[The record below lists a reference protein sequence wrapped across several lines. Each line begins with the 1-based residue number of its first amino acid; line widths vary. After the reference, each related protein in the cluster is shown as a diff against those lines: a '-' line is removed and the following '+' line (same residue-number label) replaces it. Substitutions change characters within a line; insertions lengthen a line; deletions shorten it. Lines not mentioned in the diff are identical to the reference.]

1 MRLPRKTIGSRLLAM
16 SALSSS
22 LALLLACAAF
32 LGYELVT
39 FRNSLVA
46 DLTGDA
52 NAIAYN
58 VTAPLLFDDPKA
70 AAASLEALRAKPAI
84 RSAVLRD
91 RDGRVFATY
100 GEADATAGPQPD
112 GVWHRFERDRLI
124 LGVPVMSD
132 GSLAGTLTLE
142 AGLEQRDQ
150 RIRRYLLLSGA
161 VLIITLI
168 ASLGI
173 STRLHRRIVRPIT
186 GLTEAAERVSRE
198 ADYSVRVETPAEAEL
213 GVLTTT
219 FNEMLAMIEQQNA
232 VLRASEAR
240 FKGVSESGIIGIV
253 VSDLSG
259 RLLEAN
265 DAFLQLIGL
274 PRREFESGALRLQDL
289 TPPDLRDGSETRFEQ
304 IKVQGTLRTWEKEY
318 LRKDGGRVEVLVG
331 AAMLDNDK
339 VISFILDVTERKRLE
354 QVRRDAADLSA
365 QNLRFKE
372 ANRLKSEFLANM
384 SHELR
389 TPLNAILGFGE
400 LLYDGVVPPESPK
413 HREFLG
419 DIIKSGRHLLQLI
432 NDVLDL
438 AKIEA
443 GKLDFRPEPVN
454 LDQLL
459 SEVTGIVRSIA
470 ISKDIRTEV
479 RIDAS
484 LKDGVF
490 LDPARLKQIVYNF
503 LSNALK
509 FTPRGGS
516 VEVRALPEGDSAFRL
531 EVEDTGPGIAPEDI
545 DKLFVEFQ
553 QLDAGAAKQHSGTG
567 LGLALT
573 RRLAEAQ
580 GGTVGVHSVPGKGS
594 IFHVVLPRRGP
605 QHAPQPRPQ
614 PRAAPKSPGAPA
626 VLVIEDN
633 AEDHALL
640 VEALDAAG
648 YAVVLATTGAQA
660 LALCNERRFDAI
672 TLDLLLPDLSGQ
684 EIIRRIR
691 SSGLNRDVPVVVVTV
706 VAEKGAVAGLAVNDF
721 LSKPIDLEAL
731 LSSLQ
736 RAGARPEQPGSVMV
750 VDDDPNSLKL
760 MNAALSQLGYRAICL
775 TSAEEALRMAERA
788 PPSAVVLDLL
798 MPTMDGFDFLER
810 FRSLPANRT
819 TPVLVWT
826 VKDLDAGEKAR
837 LQKSAHGIIHKG
849 ERGIAA
855 LLEDLRRFLS
865 GASAGREA

>member
-1 MRLPRKTIGSRLLAM
+1 MRLPQKSIGSRLLAM

-22 LALLLACAAF
+22 FALLLACAAF

-39 FRNSLVA
+39 FRKSMVA

-70 AAASLEALRAKPAI
+70 AAASLEALNAKPAI
-84 RSAVLRD
+84 HSAVLRG

-100 GEADATAGPQPD
+100 GEADAAAGPQLE
-112 GVWHRFERDRLI
+112 GVWHRFERDRLL

-132 GSLAGTLTLE
+132 GTLAGTLTLE

-161 VLIITLI
+161 VLLVTLL

-186 GLTEAAERVSRE
+186 GLTEAAEQVSRN

-213 GVLTTT
+213 RVLATT
-219 FNEMLAMIEQQNA
+219 FNEMLAMIEQQNT

-240 FKGVSESGIIGIV
+240 FKGLSESGIIGIV

-259 RLLEAN
+259 RLLEVN
-265 DAFLQLIGL
+265 DAFLHLIGL
-274 PRREFESGALRLQDL
+274 SRWEFESQPLRLQDL
-289 TPPDLRDGSETRFEQ
+289 TPPDLRDGTEVRLEQ

-318 LRKDGGRVEVLVG
+318 QRRDGGRVEVLVG
-331 AAMLDNDK
+331 AAMLADDK

-354 QVRRDAADLSA
+354 QVRRDAAELTA
-365 QNLRFKE
+365 QNSRIKE

-419 DIIKSGRHLLQLI
+419 DILKSGRHLLQLI

-443 GKLDFRPEPVN
+443 GKLDFRPEPIN
-454 LDQLL
+454 LQQLL
-459 SEVTGIVRSIA
+459 DEVTGIVRSIA
-470 ISKDIRTEV
+470 ISKGIRIEV
-479 RIDAS
+479 RVDAS

-503 LSNALK
+503 VSNALK

-531 EVEDTGPGIAPEDI
+531 EVEDTGPGIAPEDLG
-545 DKLFVEFQ
+545 KLFVEFQ
-553 QLDAGAAKQHSGTG
+553 QLDAGTAKQHSGTG

-580 GGTVGVHSVPGKGS
+580 GGAVGVRSTPGQGSV
-594 IFHVVLPRRGP
+594 FHAVLPRRGSP
-605 QHAPQPRPQ
+605 RAPQPQPQ
-614 PRAAPKSPGAPA
+614 PRAAKPPG
-626 VLVIEDN
+626 
-633 AEDHALL
+633 
-640 VEALDAAG
+640 
-648 YAVVLATTGAQA
+648 
-660 LALCNERRFDAI
+660 
-672 TLDLLLPDLSGQ
+672 
-684 EIIRRIR
+684 
-691 SSGLNRDVPVVVVTV
+691 
-706 VAEKGAVAGLAVNDF
+706 
-721 LSKPIDLEAL
+721 
-731 LSSLQ
+731 
-736 RAGARPEQPGSVMV
+736 
-750 VDDDPNSLKL
+750 
-760 MNAALSQLGYRAICL
+760 
-775 TSAEEALRMAERA
+775 
-788 PPSAVVLDLL
+788 
-798 MPTMDGFDFLER
+798 
-810 FRSLPANRT
+810 
-819 TPVLVWT
+819 
-826 VKDLDAGEKAR
+826 
-837 LQKSAHGIIHKG
+837 
-849 ERGIAA
+849 
-855 LLEDLRRFLS
+855 
-865 GASAGREA
+865 